1 MNDHKG
7 TGNMTRPTPEVIA
20 RATERDLGI
29 DIFWPDSDAKA
40 TAVILLHGGGWMHG
54 HRSDLHPYAQLLRN
68 AGFLAICAEY
78 RLLGEAPW
86 PAQILDVKD
95 MIRWVRRNA
104 DWLHIDP
111 VKIAL
116 QGFSAGA
123 HLALLA
129 AATGDKPGFG
139 ASAPHPEG
147 SAAVAA
153 VVSLFGPP
161 DFAPE
166 LSGVRPPPIAALFGP
181 EGNEDV
187 ALEASPLHHVS
198 RGFPPAF
205 LLSGMADPI
214 IHYQRILDF
223 FNALAAAGAKADLH
237 LYHDHSHE
245 FAALPSM
252 ISAVQAEIA
261 LFLDRAV
268 VNPPFYHDE
277 ALRLNMFSRPPP
289 R

>member
-1 MNDHKG
+1 MAIS
-7 TGNMTRPTPEVIA
+7 TPEVIS
-20 RATERDLGI
+20 RAAERDLGI
-29 DIFWPDSDAKA
+29 DIFWPESDAKA
-40 TAVILLHGGGWMHG
+40 TAVILLHGGGWMGG
-54 HRSDLHPYAQLLRN
+54 HRSDMHGYAKLLSA

-78 RLLGEAPW
+78 RLTGEAPW

-95 MIRWVRRNA
+95 IIRWVRRNA

-111 VKIAL
+111 AKIAL

-139 ASAPHPEG
+139 VEAPHPAG

-153 VVSLFGPP
+153 VVSFFGPAE
-161 DFAPE
+161 FAQE
-166 LSGVRPPPIAALFGP
+166 MASFRAPPIAALFGA

-187 ALEASPLHHVS
+187 ALEASPLQHVAP
-198 RGFPPAF
+198 GFPPAF

-214 IHYQRILDF
+214 ISYQRTLTF
-223 FNALAAAGAKADLH
+223 FIALVAVGTKVDLH

-252 ISAVQAEIA
+252 MAPVQVEVA
-261 LFLDRAV
+261 LFLNRAV
-268 VNPPFYHDE
+268 VDPAFYAE
-277 ALRLNMFSRPPP
+277 ENLRLNMFSRPPP